1 MEQNNDTSLYNAQ
14 LFKHASIHTFGK
26 CFVPSH
32 IMKQRQL
39 NNGTPAL
46 FRQQVPLSTHLHS
59 RTTHSSLYSGN
70 PIHSHTPSS
79 SIPPPST
86 TTLIPSLHNT
96 SSLSPSPLSPIPQS
110 HFDSLYKPLSTNTR
124 LSSTDV
130 SPSSSTDV
138 LSSSTVHSSSPHT
151 PTASSRLPRSLL
163 SLTDPRPTRLSS
175 CALSTPPFCYRRWR
189 RATRRLAN

>member
-1 MEQNNDTSLYNAQ
+1 MEETTDTILYNAQ

-32 IMKQRQL
+32 IMRQRQF

-46 FRQQVPLSTHLHS
+46 FRQQVPLFTQLHS
-59 RTTHSSLYSGN
+59 RTTLSSLYYGN
-70 PIHSHTPSS
+70 PIHNRTASS
-79 SIPPPST
+79 SIPPPSST
-86 TTLIPSLHNT
+86 TPFPFLHNT
-96 SSLSPSPLSPIPQS
+96 SSLSLSRLSPIRHS

-130 SPSSSTDV
+130 SHSSSTDV

-151 PTASSRLPRSLL
+151 PTVSSRSPRSLH
-163 SLTDPRPTRLSS
+163 SPTDPRPPCLS
-175 CALSTPPFCYRRWR
+175 
-189 RATRRLAN
+189 